1 LPAWAF
7 AYAARLHKRASE
19 RRLPLRAFVYARRPL
34 KAARS
39 GHCSRSLLSRGSTIS
54 TRRRLL
60 RRRRSTRT
68 RRCAPLWATS
78 AKGHCTTAACA
89 PAAALR
95 RSAAQ
100 SVRPLRL
107 QRAFACLL
115 QADGPAEPALADG
128 ACTDIRSASP
138 ADPHSWAATSALALT
153 QPAPKADLAA
163 LTLTGRPFSS
173 SLWRRSAASRGQHTG
188 WALKGHDRAVMGH
201 DRAFDG
207 SRSHDGALGS
217 VSRGCHTT
225 GTCIASCTHAC
236 AVRFVRWRKCARSA
250 CAANDRTMLE
260 CDATTC

>member
-1 LPAWAF
+1 MVIAAGPFSAEAQRSRRVAVCF
-7 AYAARLHKRASE
+7 GVAARLGRAGALPCGPLVPSKRALHHG
-19 RRLPLRAFVYARRPL
+19 RMCALQL
-34 KAARS
+34 
-39 GHCSRSLLSRGSTIS
+39 HCVVQS
-54 TRRRLL
+54 
-60 RRRRSTRT
+60 
-68 RRCAPLWATS
+68 
-78 AKGHCTTAACA
+78 
-89 PAAALR
+89 
-95 RSAAQ
+95 AQ

-107 QRAFACLL
+107 RRAFACLL

-138 ADPHSWAATSALALT
+138 ADPHSWAATSALALI
-153 QPAPKADLAA
+153 QPAPKTDLAA

-225 GTCIASCTHAC
+225 GTCIA
-236 AVRFVRWRKCARSA
+236 RCARLR
-250 CAANDRTMLE
+250 CAIRAVAQVRALRLRSQ
-260 CDATTC
+260 